1 MTTTALVV
9 FETKD
14 GASTDFE
21 TAIKALLAS
30 TSGDPGFVSCT
41 QYQDLNEPNVY
52 VFHELWQSQSAL
64 NEHLST
70 AHVARFL
77 CAIEP
82 LLERKKVRLLQRLD
96 ASPPDLCCQA

>member
-1 MTTTALVV
+1 
-9 FETKD
+9 
-14 GASTDFE
+14 
-21 TAIKALLAS
+21 
-30 TSGDPGFVSCT
+30 
-41 QYQDLNEPNVY
+41 

-64 NEHLST
+64 NEHLRT

-82 LLERKKVRLLQRLD
+82 RLERKKVRLLQRLD